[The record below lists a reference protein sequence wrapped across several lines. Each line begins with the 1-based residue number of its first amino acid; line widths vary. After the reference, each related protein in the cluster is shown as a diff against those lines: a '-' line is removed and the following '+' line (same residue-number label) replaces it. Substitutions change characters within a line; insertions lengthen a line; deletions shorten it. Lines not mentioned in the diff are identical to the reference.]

1 MPQYSNPLEALRKA
15 QSIGADPRT
24 RSMWGQ
30 QQYGLRE
37 PMPPLPPL
45 PSSPRL
51 RMPAPFEVPGLPPN
65 DIPQGD
71 DMEGITDAEAHW
83 TSPEERSALGAKRGV
98 SNYGPAF
105 EGLRAAQSG
114 QPGMSSMGPIEAP
127 RRNQAAVEFYAKNL
141 GLGSDMTNGSI
152 SQADLQSV
160 YEQEQNRQDMMEMA
174 KIQGPERQQRIQS
187 GGELEKQRE
196 ANRGQQQLQDT
207 SPQSAYYRNLGNFL
221 SPGAQTSSEGRRVTH
236 AGPGGVSFGYAPQT
250 SAALYG
256 QLQKAKDV
264 YAKTVG
270 SSWNPLGSSGDPQ
283 LKAVVDKL
291 ERDLGIAPGG
301 APASEM
307 GQGGGDA
314 EMLAYAQENIL
325 NDPDVKDMPWEQLM
339 PMLDPNFTPAQLAA
353 LRAVLTQA
361 RGGR

>member
-24 RSMWGQ
+24 RSSWEQ

-45 PSSPRL
+45 PPSPRL

-71 DMEGITDAEAHW
+71 DMEGITNAAAHW
-83 TSPEERSALGAKRGV
+83 TSPEERSALGAARKTA
-98 SNYGPAF
+98 NYGPAF
-105 EGLRAAQSG
+105 EGLRAAQGS

-141 GLGSDMTNGSI
+141 GLGPDATSGSI

-160 YEQEQNRQDMMEMA
+160 YEQEQQRRDMMEMA
-174 KIQGPERQQRIQS
+174 KILGPERQQRIQS

-207 SPQSAYYRNLGNFL
+207 SPQGEYYRNLGKFL
-221 SPGAQTSSEGRRVTH
+221 SPGAQTSPEGRRVTH
-236 AGPGGVSFGYAPQT
+236 AGPGGVSFGYEPT
-250 SAALYG
+250 SAASYF
-256 QLQKAKDV
+256 
-264 YAKTVG
+264 
-270 SSWNPLGSSGDPQ
+270 PQ
-283 LKAVVDKL
+283 LRKAREGLKNATGYFTNSDDYDQWKAEVARL
-291 ERDLGIAPGG
+291 EQLAGVAPGAALPVDG
-301 APASEM
+301 V
-307 GQGGGDA
+307 QGGDDST
-314 EMLAYAQENIL
+314 EMLACAQENIL

-339 PMLDPNFTPAQLAA
+339 PMLDPSFTPAQLAA
-353 LRAVLTQA
+353 LQAVLTQA